1 MKSVN
6 VAEFRAH
13 FGQYLA
19 GVEQG
24 EEVQICKRNKS
35 VARILRST
43 AVPVRNG
50 TVLGCARGTVRILGD
65 IVAPAFG
72 DDDWEMSR

>member
-6 VAEFRAH
+6 VAELRAH
-13 FGQYLA
+13 FGEYLA

-35 VARILRST
+35 VARILRTT
-43 AVPVRNG
+43 AVPMRNG
-50 TVLGCARGTVRILGD
+50 TLLGCARGTVRILGD